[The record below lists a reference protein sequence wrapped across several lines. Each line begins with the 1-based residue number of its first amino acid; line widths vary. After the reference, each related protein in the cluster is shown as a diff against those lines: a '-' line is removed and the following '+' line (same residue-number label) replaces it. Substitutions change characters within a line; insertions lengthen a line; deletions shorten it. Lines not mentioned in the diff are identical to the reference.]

1 MTRITNQRMILQHTT
16 LKTTVLTIM
25 IMSMISRIITFN
37 LVTGMAT
44 DSIGDGTAH
53 IPVLHLDT
61 DIMTHFIST
70 VTFIIRTCIQH
81 GVAHTALLIIHMAD
95 TIIIITVHIT
105 IIHTIIIQITK
116 LFRDITTLPV
126 IELETITEE
135 EDLITPGLESLLLQL
150 GPQNV

>member
-25 IMSMISRIITFN
+25 IMSMISHIITFN

-44 DSIGDGTAH
+44 ETIGDGTAH

-70 VTFIIRTCIQH
+70 VTFIIRTGIPH

-105 IIHTIIIQITK
+105 IIHTIIIQ
-116 LFRDITTLPV
+116 V
-126 IELETITEE
+126 INFQLDTETHQIIE
-135 EDLITPGLESLLLQL
+135 
-150 GPQNV
+150 